1 MTVKKYDCEK
11 TRDFIHEL
19 ARYRLVA
26 SENPGMLDP
35 IEPWDPDAI
44 KRIQEWSDD
53 YPELPKITP
62 EDLAFIKA
70 FKIKDSKYIERR
82 HGRLYVISMY
92 GAQEFEIWPSMFPFI
107 EEGQHVGFPELLK
120 LEVDE

>member
-1 MTVKKYDCEK
+1 MKKYDCEK
-11 TRDFIHEL
+11 TRDFIHEW
-19 ARYRLVA
+19 ARYETEQSKYTDA
-26 SENPGMLDP
+26 EH
-35 IEPWDPDAI
+35 IEPWEPDAI
-44 KRIQEWSDD
+44 ERIQKWSDAN
-53 YPELPKITP
+53 PEAPKITP

-107 EEGQHVGFPELLK
+107 EESQHVGFPELLK
-120 LEVDE
+120 LEVEE